1 LAVRYLSFTIHFS
14 LFILH
19 QMESS
24 QKRYWKGVEELENDV
39 QFVKNAN
46 SEFANPSPDTDD
58 LLGGNGTP
66 RRDFLKAMGFGM
78 AAVSL
83 AACETPV
90 HKAISYINK
99 PETIYPSIS
108 DYYASTYSEGGD
120 YASLLVETR
129 DGRPIKIEGNP
140 LSSITKGGTT
150 ARVQASILSLY
161 DIDKLKGPKR
171 GDTDVDWKTI
181 DREVVSQLN
190 TISGRGGAIR
200 IVTSTIMSPST
211 KAVISQFVAKY
222 PTARHIMYDANSV
235 FGLVSA
241 NQTSFGKATVPAYDF
256 SKAKTIVSIG
266 ADFLGTWIA
275 PLEHARTYAQSRKVG
290 AIGGGKKEM
299 SRHYQFEP
307 NLSMTGANADYRTAI
322 KPSQEGLVVANLYN
336 KVAQKLG
343 GTLIPVAAVN
353 VDNLDKAATDLVASR
368 GRALVISGSND
379 PNVQV
384 VVNALNSLLGSYGS
398 TIDLTTTV
406 NHRQGNDQQMNAFI
420 NEVKAGQVQAA
431 FFFAAN
437 PVYDHPR
444 GVELAQALPKVGLS
458 VSFADRADETAS
470 LTKYITPAPHFLE
483 CWNDAEPHTGFYSLT
498 QPAITYIYK
507 TRQFQ
512 SSLLTWAGLANDY
525 QAFLKNFWRANCYP
539 LAKGFDSFD
548 AFWIQSLN
556 DGVFEPNKGLAVAGG
571 VAFAGNLAQAA
582 AGITQQYKPNNA
594 GMELALYE
602 KIAVGTGMFANNP
615 WLQELPDPVSKACW
629 DNYAAISQKTANSL
643 NVKQGDMVSVS
654 ANGKSAIELPVL
666 VQPGQADNTVS
677 VAIGYGREKA
687 GKAGNGV
694 GKNAFPFASFRNGY
708 LTFTTTDVK
717 VDKVNGTREIA
728 QTQTHD
734 TVMGRRAVVQ
744 ETILADYKKNPKAGR
759 FEPKVETSK
768 GAVPA
773 ADISL
778 WDGYGKPNH
787 SWGMIIDL
795 NSCIGCGACVVGCQS
810 ENNVQVVG
818 RQEVINRREMH
829 WIRIDRYYSSDA
841 EAEDVQGL
849 ELASANPE
857 VTYQPMLCQH
867 CSNAPCETVCP
878 VLATTHS
885 TEGLNQMI
893 YNRCIGTRYCANNCP
908 YKVRRFNWFKYFDND
923 NFDYHFNNDLGKMV
937 INPDVTVRSRGVIEK
952 CSFCVQRI
960 QEGKLTAKK
969 ERRRPLPDEIQTA
982 CAQACPTTAIIFG
995 DMNNPESTISKM
1007 LDTEVHERAFHVL
1020 EEINVRPQISYLT
1033 KIRNKDAE
1041 PKQENRQKTA
1051 A

>member
-1 LAVRYLSFTIHFS
+1 
-14 LFILH
+14 
-19 QMESS
+19 MESS
-24 QKRYWKGVEELENDV
+24 QKRYWKGVEELQNDA

-46 SEFANPSPDTDD
+46 SEFANPSADLDA

-83 AACETPV
+83 AACETPI
-90 HKAISYINK
+90 HKATSYLNK
-99 PETIYPSIS
+99 PETIFPSIS

-129 DGRPIKIEGNP
+129 DGRPIKIEGNK
-140 LSSITKGGTT
+140 LSSVTKGGTT

-171 GDTDVDWKTI
+171 GDADVDWKTVDQEI
-181 DREVVSQLN
+181 ISQLQ
-190 TISGRGGAIR
+190 TIAGRSGAIR
-200 IVTSTIMSPST
+200 IVSSTILSPAT
-211 KAVISQFVAKY
+211 KAVIAQFVAKY
-222 PTARHIMYDANSV
+222 PTARHITYDANSV
-235 FGLVSA
+235 FGLVEA
-241 NQTSFGKATVPAYDF
+241 NQASFGKAVIPTYDF

-266 ADFLGTWIA
+266 ADLLGTWIA
-275 PLEHARTYAQSRKVG
+275 PLEYARGYAQSRKLGGV
-290 AIGGGKKEM
+290 GGGKREM
-299 SRHYQFEP
+299 SRHYQFETL
-307 NLSMTGANADYRTAI
+307 LSMTGANADYRTAI
-322 KPSQEGLVVANLYN
+322 KPSQEGLVVAHLYN

-343 GTLIPVAAVN
+343 GTPVSVAPIEVA
-353 VDNLDKAATDLVASR
+353 DLDKAAADLVASR
-368 GRALVISGSND
+368 GSALVVSGSND
-379 PNVQV
+379 PNIQI
-384 VVNALNSLLGSYGS
+384 VVNALNTLLGSYDS
-398 TIDLTTTV
+398 TIDLNTPA
-406 NHRQGNDQQMNAFI
+406 NHRQGNDQQMNAFV

-431 FFFAAN
+431 FFIAAN

-444 GVELAQALPKVGLS
+444 GAELAEALPKVALS
-458 VSFADRADETAS
+458 ASFADRADETAS
-470 LTKYITPAPHFLE
+470 LTKYIAPAPHFLE
-483 CWNDAEPHTGFYSLT
+483 CWNDAEPRPGFYSLT

-507 TRQFQ
+507 TRQYQ

-525 QAFLKNFWRANCYP
+525 QAFLKNFWRTNYYPKAN
-539 LAKGFDSFD
+539 GFESFD
-548 AFWIQSLN
+548 AFWVRSLN
-556 DGVFEPNKGLAVAGG
+556 DGVFEPNKGLVVSGG
-571 VAFAGNLAQAA
+571 AAFAGNLAQAA
-582 AGITQQYKPNNA
+582 TGISQRYKANNA

-602 KIAVGTGMFANNP
+602 KVSVGTGMFANNP
-615 WLQELPDPVSKACW
+615 WLQELPDPVSKATW
-629 DNYAAISQKTANSL
+629 DNYAALSQKTAKEMG
-643 NVKQGDMVSVS
+643 VEQGDMVAVS
-654 ANGKSAIELPVL
+654 TNGKPAVDLPVL

-677 VAIGYGREKA
+677 IAIGYGRTKA
-687 GKAGNGV
+687 GKAGNV
-694 GKNAFPFASFRNGY
+694 GKNVYPFISFQNGY
-708 LTFTTTDVK
+708 LTLSAMDVK
-717 VDKVNGTREIA
+717 VSKISGTRDIA

-734 TVMGRRAVVQ
+734 TVMGRQAVVQ

-759 FEPKVETSK
+759 FEPKVQTSE
-768 GAVPA
+768 GAKPA

-787 SWGMIIDL
+787 SWGMVIDL
-795 NSCIGCGACVVGCQS
+795 NSCIGCGTCIVACQS

-841 EAEDVQGL
+841 EIEDVKGL
-849 ELASANPE
+849 EKASANPE
-857 VTYQPMLCQH
+857 VIFQPMLCQH

-885 TEGLNQMI
+885 TEGLNQMT

-982 CAQACPTTAIIFG
+982 CAQACPTEAIIFG
-995 DMNNPESTISKM
+995 DMNNPESTISHVLEAEM
-1007 LDTEVHERAFHVL
+1007 HERAFHVL

-1033 KIRNKDAE
+1033 KIRNKDAQPTSE
-1041 PKQENRQKTA
+1041 AKKKTEA
-1051 A
+1051 